1 MYRKIR
7 SHPTTLEIYQRKL
20 IDAGVITEEECKA
33 ISQRVLQEYE
43 REYEAAKSYKAD
55 PLEWLASNWQGA
67 AIGSL
72 VAGRPCK
79 YVCTVYSHDCWFTAS
94 YFLSLH
100 IVVSLTH

>member
-20 IDAGVITEEECKA
+20 IDTGVITEDECKA
-33 ISQRVLQEYE
+33 VSQRVLQEYE
-43 REYEAAKSYKAD
+43 REYEAAKSYRAD

-79 YVCTVYSHDCWFTAS
+79 CVCTILV
-94 YFLSLH
+94 
-100 IVVSLTH
+100 